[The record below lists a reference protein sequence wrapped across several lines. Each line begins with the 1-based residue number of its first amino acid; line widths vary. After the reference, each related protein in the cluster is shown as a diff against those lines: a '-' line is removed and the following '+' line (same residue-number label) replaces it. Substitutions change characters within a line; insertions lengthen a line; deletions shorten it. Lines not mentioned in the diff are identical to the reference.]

1 MPFSSPEHQSR
12 NKRLND
18 LQETYRGVKYKHT
31 GFGSVCRDMKTA
43 KQCLS
48 AHRAYGHAAVYI
60 GKTLA
65 GFQSEGFGLFPRS

>member
-43 KQCLS
+43 KQCPS
-48 AHRAYGHAAVYI
+48 ARHAYGHAAVYI
-60 GKTLA
+60 GKTLV